1 VRDLRVTLVE
11 TELHWED
18 PEANRAAFSRRLRP
32 LAGRAD
38 LFVLPEMFTT
48 GFTMR
53 GADFAES
60 MDGATVAWMRETA
73 SELSGALYGS
83 VIVQEGG
90 RVFNRGLFVTPG
102 GEITAYDKR
111 HLFRMGREDRF
122 YAPGG
127 HRVVA
132 EWRGWRFLL
141 QVCYDLRFPV
151 FSRNRGDYDA
161 LLYVANWPEPRRDAW
176 KRLLAA
182 RAIENLSY
190 SVGVNRVGADGA
202 GISYSGDSGAW
213 DFRGDPMA
221 GVREDGKV
229 GDDRDDGRSQA
240 RSDAGPDAL
249 LERGREGLVTVT
261 LDGTALTAFRER
273 FPAHLDADEF
283 ELRLGDRREEGPA
296 GGGGGMARD
305 IHGEE

>member
-1 VRDLRVTLVE
+1 VRDLRVTLVQA
-11 TELHWED
+11 ELHWENSV
-18 PEANRAAFSRRLRP
+18 ANRAAFARRLRP

-53 GADFAES
+53 GAELAES
-60 MDGATVAWMRETA
+60 MDGITVAWMRETA
-73 SELSGALYGS
+73 AELGGALYGS

-102 GEITAYDKR
+102 GEVTSYDKR

-127 HRVVA
+127 ARVVA

-141 QVCYDLRFPV
+141 QICYDLRFPV

-161 LLYVANWPEPRRDAW
+161 LLYVANWPEPRRGAW
-176 KRLLAA
+176 TRLLAA
-182 RAIENLSY
+182 RAIENLAY
-190 SVGVNRVGADGA
+190 SLGVNRVGADGE

-213 DFRGDPMA
+213 DFRGDPMP
-221 GVREDGKV
+221 GVQKNGE
-229 GDDRDDGRSQA
+229 A
-240 RSDAGPDAL
+240 H
-249 LERGREGLVTVT
+249 LERGREGLLTVP

-283 ELRLGDRREEGPA
+283 ELRLGDRRGEGPA
-296 GGGGGMARD
+296 
-305 IHGEE
+305 